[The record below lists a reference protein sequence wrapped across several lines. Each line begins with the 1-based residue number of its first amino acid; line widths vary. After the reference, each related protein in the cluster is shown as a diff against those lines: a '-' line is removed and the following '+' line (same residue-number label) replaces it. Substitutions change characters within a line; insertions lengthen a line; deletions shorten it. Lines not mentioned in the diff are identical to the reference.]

1 MNVIE
6 VEAGDHFAKVA
17 AAARE
22 EEEKRERLR
31 LSCIEGSLVSS
42 FFLFLLSAKSSCVI
56 VLTDLLTD

>member
-22 EEEKRERLR
+22 EEEKSERLR
-31 LSCIEGSLVSS
+31 LSCIEGSLVS
-42 FFLFLLSAKSSCVI
+42 FLFFVPLISKVI
-56 VLTDLLTD
+56 LCHCTD

>member
-22 EEEKRERLR
+22 EEEKSERLR
-31 LSCIEGSLVSS
+31 LSCVEGSLDY
-42 FFLFLLSAKSSCVI
+42 FLFLVPVI
-56 VLTDLLTD
+56 SRVNLCHCTD

>member
-22 EEEKRERLR
+22 EEEKSERLR
-31 LSCIEGSLVSS
+31 LSCIEGSLVS
-42 FFLFLLSAKSSCVI
+42 FLFFVPLISKAILCHC
-56 VLTDLLTD
+56 T